1 MVVDWVPVGNL
12 MMVVGTSTGR
22 EVTSLDLVVGEEVL
36 VDEEGTTVTVE
47 LGLTVRMKVLPELG

>member
-1 MVVDWVPVGNL
+1 MVDWVPVGNL

-22 EVTSLDLVVGEEVL
+22 EETSLDLVVGEEVL

>member
-22 EVTSLDLVVGEEVL
+22 EETSLDLVVGEEVL

>member
-1 MVVDWVPVGNL
+1 MVVDWVSVGNL

-22 EVTSLDLVVGEEVL
+22 EVTSLDLVVGEVL

-47 LGLTVRMKVLPELG
+47 LGLTVRMKVLPEPG

>member
-1 MVVDWVPVGNL
+1 MVDWVPVGNL